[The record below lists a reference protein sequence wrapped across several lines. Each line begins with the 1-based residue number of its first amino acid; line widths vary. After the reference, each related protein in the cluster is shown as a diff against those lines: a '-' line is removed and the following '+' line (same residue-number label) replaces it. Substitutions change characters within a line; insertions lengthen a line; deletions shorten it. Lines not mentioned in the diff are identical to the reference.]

1 MKQWWEIPFIQLTES
16 GSGFGFG
23 ILLNKFLKVSLVVL
37 IGFLFRVCERVCD
50 CVRAR
55 ASVSFVVCTS
65 TMIGH
70 TFTFCYIRKK
80 KAEFSNNWL
89 FLKQINY
96 CHQLV
101 ALFFFLNSFLPS
113 AVEDPQRVPRK
124 SSIVDIFYGM
134 FHTWIRLISIYPP
147 KICQQARRI
156 ASKVENQEKR
166 SEHGENWNNCSD
178 IPRDIKQRCC
188 MTFEMVTQE
197 FIEWK
202 SNRCDCHE

>member
-1 MKQWWEIPFIQLTES
+1 MTES

-101 ALFFFLNSFLPS
+101 SLFLKKIHFFQVQWRTPKESP
-113 AVEDPQRVPRK
+113 ERVL
-124 SSIVDIFYGM
+124 S
-134 FHTWIRLISIYPP
+134 LISFTECFTLESDSFQSIRRRSVNKLKESLQKSRIKRNGPNTA
-147 KICQQARRI
+147 KIGTI
-156 ASKVENQEKR
+156 AQIFRE
-166 SEHGENWNNCSD
+166 
-178 IPRDIKQRCC
+178 
-188 MTFEMVTQE
+188 T
-197 FIEWK
+197 
-202 SNRCDCHE
+202 